1 MMKKTIVATLLFF
14 AITGV
19 SSADSRL
26 KVIVNGQAL
35 NQVPVVKEGTT
46 LVAMAPILDGMGIDY
61 SWEPRNKRIKAIKNG
76 KEISLVIGNKRA
88 YVNGKAVNL
97 NVAPQVIDG
106 RVFIPVRFIGEA
118 TGASVNNVGNL
129 ILIRSED
136 TYTQTPPVTPK
147 PWKVNSATSSSEAK
161 LIKYLNENY
170 KTLQNNNIRLDDVHY
185 MATQNNGLGLT
196 LIIQDRDQ
204 FQQLLS
210 EAKNDRTILYEL
222 TKKLSAEVMDRY
234 DLKTHALMV
243 YWETVSSDFPE
254 SFPSEYIHKEEN
266 GQYKIDIPMFYGRY
280 DYAAGKAE
288 FYIMAVNGSGDLSF
302 MYETDL

>member
-1 MMKKTIVATLLFF
+1 MKKTIVASLLFF
-14 AITGV
+14 ALTSV
-19 SSADSRL
+19 TSADSRL

-46 LVAMAPILDGMGIDY
+46 LVPMAPILDGMGIDY
-61 SWEPRNKRIKAIKNG
+61 SWEPKNKRIKAIKNG

-118 TGASVNNVGNL
+118 TGASVNSVGNL
-129 ILIRSED
+129 VLIRSED
-136 TYTQTPPVTPK
+136 TYTQTQPVTPK
-147 PWKVNSATSSSEAK
+147 PWEANLATQSGETK
-161 LIKYLNENY
+161 IINYLNENY
-170 KTLQNNNIRLDDVHY
+170 VTLQNNNIRLDNVSY
-185 MATQNNGLGLT
+185 VATQNNGLGLA

-204 FQQLLS
+204 LQQLLS
-210 EAKNDRTILYEL
+210 QAKNDRTILYKL
-222 TKKLSAEVMDRY
+222 TKKLSADVMNRFG
-234 DLKTHALMV
+234 LKTQALMV

-254 SFPSEYIHKEEN
+254 SLPSEYIHKEGN
-266 GQYKIDIPMFYGRY
+266 GQYRVDIPMFYGRY